1 MKRVLYLLILCAAVI
16 SCGTSSQSP
25 RQSRSVNIGYG
36 EVAEDNLT
44 YAVSS
49 LDMKDM
55 EKMDYN
61 TIYDYLEG
69 TVPGVQVI
77 KTGPMTA
84 RVIVRGLST
93 INSSSDPL
101 FIVDGSQVMD
111 ISTINPRD
119 VKRVDVLKDASTSVY
134 GVRGANGVIIITLKK

>member
-1 MKRVLYLLILCAAVI
+1 MKRILSLLILFAAVA
-16 SCGTSSQSP
+16 CGSSSEYS
-25 RQSRSVNIGYG
+25 RQAKSVNLGYG
-36 EVAEDNLT
+36 EVPQDNLT

-49 LDMKDM
+49 VDMSDVDKGV
-55 EKMDYN
+55 YN

-69 TVPGVQVI
+69 RVPGVQVI
-77 KTGPMTA
+77 KTGSMSA
-84 RVIVRGLST
+84 RVVVRGVST

-101 FIVDGSQVMD
+101 FIVDGSPVMD

-119 VKRVDVLKDASTSVY
+119 VKSVDVLKDASTSVY